1 MNTLE
6 KKIYLASRSPRR
18 RELLKQ
24 IGINFELLIMR
35 SYPQVRADVDETPQ
49 PGESPGDYVSRLAR
63 SKATAGWARLMER
76 RLPRLPVLGADTTV
90 AVDGGIIGKPST
102 PDEAATMLRKL
113 AGREHEVFSAVAVA
127 FNDNVEL
134 KLSRSVVRFAELTDA
149 LIEDYVD
156 TGEAMDKAGAYGV
169 QGKAAT
175 FIAQID
181 GSYSGIM
188 GLPLY
193 ETSLLLR
200 QVGMPVF

>member
-24 IGINFELLIMR
+24 IGINFEVLIMR
-35 SYPQVRADVDETPQ
+35 SYPLQRADVDETPQ
-49 PGESPGDYVSRLAR
+49 PGELAGDYVSRLAR
-63 SKATAGWARLMER
+63 SKAATGWLRLMER

-90 AVDGGIIGKPST
+90 AVDDEIIGKPST
-102 PDEAATMLRKL
+102 PDEAAVMLRKL

-127 FNDNVEL
+127 YSDNVEV
-134 KLSRSVVRFAELTDA
+134 KLSRSVVRFAELSDA
-149 LIEDYVD
+149 LIEDYVN

>member
-35 SYPQVRADVDETPQ
+35 SYPLQRADVDETPK
-49 PGESPGDYVSRLAR
+49 PGESPGDYVMRLAS
-63 SKATAGWARLMER
+63 SKATAGWVRLLER

-90 AVDGGIIGKPST
+90 AVGAEILGKPST
-102 PDEAATMLRKL
+102 PDDAAGMLRKL
-113 AGREHEVFSAVAVA
+113 SGHDHEVFSAVSVA
-127 FNDNVEL
+127 FNDHVET
-134 KLSRSVVRFAELTDA
+134 KLSRSVVRFAELSNA

-156 TGEAMDKAGAYGV
+156 TGEPMDKAGAYGI

-175 FIAQID
+175 FIEQID

-188 GLPLY
+188 GLPLH

>member
-90 AVDGGIIGKPST
+90 AVDGEIIGKPST

>member
-49 PGESPGDYVSRLAR
+49 PSESPGDYVSRLAR

-90 AVDGGIIGKPST
+90 AVDGEIIGKPST

>member
-35 SYPQVRADVDETPQ
+35 SYPLQRADVDETPK
-49 PGESPGDYVSRLAR
+49 PGESPGDYVMRLAS
-63 SKATAGWARLMER
+63 SKATAGWVRLLER

-90 AVDGGIIGKPST
+90 AVGAEILGKPST
-102 PDEAATMLRKL
+102 PDDAAGMLRKL
-113 AGREHEVFSAVAVA
+113 SGHDHEVFSAVSVA
-127 FNDNVEL
+127 FNDHVET
-134 KLSRSVVRFAELTDA
+134 KLSRSVVRFAELSDA

-156 TGEAMDKAGAYGV
+156 TGEPMDKAGAYGI

-175 FIAQID
+175 FIEQID

-188 GLPLY
+188 GLPLH

>member
-35 SYPQVRADVDETPQ
+35 SYPLQRADVDETPK
-49 PGESPGDYVSRLAR
+49 PGESPGDYVMRLAS
-63 SKATAGWARLMER
+63 SKATAGWVRLLER

-90 AVDGGIIGKPST
+90 AVVGEILGKPST
-102 PDEAATMLRKL
+102 PDDAAGMLRKL
-113 AGREHEVFSAVAVA
+113 SGHDHEVFSAVSVA
-127 FNDNVEL
+127 FNDHVET
-134 KLSRSVVRFAELTDA
+134 KLSRSVVRFAELSNA

-156 TGEAMDKAGAYGV
+156 TGEPMDKAGAYGI

-175 FIAQID
+175 FIEQID

-188 GLPLY
+188 GLPLH